1 MHEQAVKYFRLM
13 ATEFS
18 DLNNDTVD
26 AWMELTA
33 PLISQRRFGR
43 LYDQALALL
52 TAHRLKMAGYGD
64 SSYGTVGDTLRIGS
78 YSEGETSIGFTVNQG
93 TNLMVDAELALTPYG
108 LEYLSIRRLVVISIR
123 SAGEPNGRV

>member
-1 MHEQAVKYFRLM
+1 MTPIEIFRLV

-18 DLNNDTVD
+18 SMEDTTVSQ
-26 AWMELTA
+26 WLELTS
-33 PLISQRRFGR
+33 PLISKRVFDK

-78 YSEGETSIGFTVNQG
+78 YSEGETSIGFTVNQA
-93 TNLMVDAELALTPYG
+93 TNLLVDAELTLTPYG
-108 LEYLSIRRLVVISIR
+108 LEYLSLRRLVVIPIR
-123 SAGEPNGRV
+123 SAGEH